1 MKRTLLEMVQ
11 SILSDMDSEAVNSI
25 SDSVEAQQIA
35 SVIEDTYYNMIAAR
49 EIPEHKGLIKLTSLS
64 DNTKPTHFKYPDR
77 VKKLERVA
85 YNTEVTVGRINYQEI
100 FYVEPIDF
108 LTRSHDD
115 SDAVQQVADV
125 NAGTTLLIRNDRMPR
140 YYTSFDD
147 LHIVMD
153 AYDATTE
160 SILQESKTQAFG
172 TTYPTFNL
180 VDSFEPDID
189 DTMLPYLLAESKSV
203 CFSVFK
209 SGIDAKIE
217 QASKRLKS
225 YVQNDMYRTKQ
236 ENKRNKYG
244 RYGPAGGVRHG

>member
-11 SILSDMDSEAVNSI
+11 GILSDMDSEDVNSI

-49 EIPEHKGLIKLTSLS
+49 QIPEHKGLIKLTSLS
-64 DNTKPTHFKYPDR
+64 DSTHPTHFKYPDR
-77 VKKLERVA
+77 VKEIERVA
-85 YNTEVTVGRINYQEI
+85 YNTAVTGVNYQEI
-100 FYVEPIDF
+100 KYVEPLDF
-108 LTRSHDD
+108 LTRNQADHTS
-115 SDAVQQVADV
+115 VQQVNDI
-125 NAGTTLLIRNDRMPR
+125 NAGTTLFISNDRMPR

-153 AYDATTE
+153 AYDAAVDST
-160 SILQESKTQAFG
+160 LQESKTQAFG
-172 TTYPTFNL
+172 TTYPTFSL
-180 VDSFEPDID
+180 VDSFQPDID

-203 CFSVFK
+203 CFSLFK

-225 YVQNDMYRTKQ
+225 YVQNDMYRTKKD
-236 ENKRNKYG
+236 NRRNRYG
-244 RYGPAGGVRHG
+244 RHG